1 MPQGQLPVGTVTFLF
16 SDIESSTKLWE
27 AHQDAMRGA
36 LARHD
41 ALVRHAILDAG
52 GHIFKAMGDGFC
64 AAFETAPAA
73 LEAVVAAQRAISQ
86 EEWPDKTPIKVR
98 MAVHTGTVESR
109 GGDYFGTPVNRVAR
123 LLAAGHGGQSLISQ
137 TTYGLVR
144 DMLPRGASLRDLG
157 AHQLKD
163 LAREE
168 LIYQVEHPD
177 LPSEFPALRT
187 LSTRPNNLP
196 EQLTNFIG
204 REQETAAVVSL
215 LQRNRLVTLTGSGGT
230 GKTRLCLQAAAD
242 SLDLF
247 PDGVWLVE
255 LALLSDPDL
264 VPATIAG
271 VFQIKEQVGHLI
283 GETLVQT
290 LKNKQL
296 LLMLDN
302 CEHLVGAC
310 ARVADLLVRQ
320 CPHLKILA
328 TGREKLGILGEQT
341 YRVPSL
347 SAPNPADVQT
357 AESLNRFESA
367 RLFAD
372 RAVLSRSDF
381 KVTDENASALASI
394 CYHLDGIPLAI
405 ELAAARVRSLSIV
418 EIESKLDMRFRLLT
432 GGSRTAVPRQQ
443 TLRALVDWSY
453 DLLNVTERAMLQR
466 VSVFAGGW
474 SLEEAEAICA
484 GDPVED
490 WEVLDL
496 LTSLSD
502 KSLLMTEQRSGS
514 TRYTILESVRQ
525 YAAEKLAES
534 KGSGVETKRDHAE
547 WFLLFAQVRLAKL
560 RTPDESLAMNELKG
574 NERNLR
580 AAFEWSMTSD
590 DPVLEA
596 ELALALGAM
605 QYRLGFVQSAAHVVQ
620 AGLDVARQRLQ
631 GALLT
636 ARLLLDRAGL
646 HCDFGEPGKCVT
658 LVQEAMELLVGL
670 GDERRLAT
678 AENLLGQAA
687 MNQRRFEDATRHYEQ
702 ARQLFE
708 KVGDRIGIAN
718 SLNNLGLVE
727 RRDQSGSAE
736 DISKRRERAAAHL
749 DQALDLRRDIGDRRG
764 LAETLNNLGVLAYE
778 LQEFDKAW
786 AFYEEAL
793 HNELEIDNRHGVGV
807 ALANLGEVAG
817 QLGRLQVGIR
827 LLVAAENVLTEL
839 GSPLAGSVREMLEAA
854 APSVQMSSKDLE
866 SLRSKVRTLKV
877 AQAYV
882 WSLADDLSL
891 SGAA

>member
-1 MPQGQLPVGTVTFLF
+1 M
-16 SDIESSTKLWE
+16 WE
-27 AHQDAMRGA
+27 AHPDEMRGA

-41 ALVRHAILDAG
+41 ALVRQAIVDTG
-52 GHIFKAMGDGFC
+52 GSIFKTVGDGFC

-73 LEAVVAAQRAISQ
+73 IEAILVAQRAITQ
-86 EEWPDKTPIKVR
+86 EDWPEVTPIKVR

-109 GGDYFGTPVNRVAR
+109 DGDYFGTPVNRVAR

-144 DMLPRGASLRDLG
+144 DLLPRGASLRDLG

-196 EQLTNFIG
+196 QQLTNFIG
-204 REQETAAVVSL
+204 REKETEAVSAL

-271 VFQIKEQVGHLI
+271 VFQIKEQVGQPI
-283 GETLVQT
+283 VETLVQT

-310 ARVADLLVRQ
+310 ANIADLLVRQ
-320 CPHLKILA
+320 CPYLKILA
-328 TGREKLGILGEQT
+328 SGREKLGILGEQT

-347 SAPNPADVQT
+347 SLPNPADAHT
-357 AESLNRFESA
+357 AESLSAFESA

-381 KVTDENASALASI
+381 RVTDESAPALASI

-418 EIESKLDMRFRLLT
+418 EIESRLDMRFRLLT

-453 DLLNVTERAMLQR
+453 DLLNDTERAILQR

-514 TRYTILESVRQ
+514 TRYSILESVRQ

-534 KGSGVETKRDHAE
+534 DGSGIETKRDHAE
-547 WFLLFAQVRLAKL
+547 WFLRFAQVRLAKL

-574 NERNLR
+574 NEKNLR
-580 AAFEWSMTSD
+580 AAFEWSVASD
-590 DPVLEA
+590 DPALEA

-605 QYRLGFVQSAAHVVQ
+605 QYRLGFIQSAAHVVQ
-620 AGLDVARQRLQ
+620 VGLDVARQRLQ
-631 GALLT
+631 GDALLT
-636 ARLLLDRAGL
+636 ARLLLERAGL
-646 HCDFGEPGKCVT
+646 HCDFGEY
-658 LVQEAMELLVGL
+658 EACELLVREALKLLGES
-670 GDERRLAT
+670 GDERRIAT
-678 AENLLGQAA
+678 ASNLLGQAA
-687 MNQRRFEDATRHYEQ
+687 MNQRRFAEATSHYEQ

-727 RRDQSGSAE
+727 RRDLTGTTE

-749 DQALDLRRDIGDRRG
+749 DQALDLRRALGDRRG
-764 LAETLNNLGVLAYE
+764 LAETLNNLGVLAFE
-778 LQEFDKAW
+778 LHEYDKAW

-793 HNELEIDNRHGVGV
+793 QNELEIDNRHGVGV

-817 QLGRLQVGIR
+817 QLGRLHVGIR
-827 LLVAAENVLTEL
+827 LLAAAENVLTEL
-839 GSPLAGSVREMLEAA
+839 GSPLAGSVREMLEASA
-854 APSVQMSSKDLE
+854 SGVQMTDVEIENMRAKA
-866 SLRSKVRTLKV
+866 RTMSV
-877 AQAYV
+877 SQTYM
-882 WSLADDLSL
+882 WSLADEMHL
-891 SGAA
+891 SGVA